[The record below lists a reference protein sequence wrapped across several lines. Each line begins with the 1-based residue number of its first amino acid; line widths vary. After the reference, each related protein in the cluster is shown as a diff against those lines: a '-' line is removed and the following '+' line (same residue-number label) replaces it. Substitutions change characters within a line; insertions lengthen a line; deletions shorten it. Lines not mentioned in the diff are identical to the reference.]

1 MLMDDIASMSKI
13 ATKKTASILG
23 DDLAVNAEKATG
35 FLASR
40 ELPVLWVIT
49 KGSFLNKLIILPL
62 VFLLSYY
69 FPVLINYILLIGGIY
84 LSYEG
89 MHKVIEYVTFKLKSA
104 KTDLHTDKESVEPL
118 DEPTKIKMAIRTD
131 FILSIEIVIIAL
143 STVIGKPLPMQIATV
158 SIVAI
163 LATIGV
169 YGVVALIVRMDDLG
183 ILLIRKSNRNS
194 LTSNFGAFLIQL
206 LPKVIKALSV
216 IGTIALILVSGGIFM
231 HSHLYMPDIIKSM
244 PDLLEELITG
254 ALYGMLI
261 VIIIQGGMAIWKY
274 AKPKF
279 RYPTS

>member
-40 ELPVLWVIT
+40 ELPVLWAIT

-69 FPVLINYILLIGGIY
+69 YPALINYILLLGGIY

-89 MHKVIEYVTFKLKSA
+89 MHKVIEYLTFKLKSS
-104 KTDLHTDKESVEPL
+104 KSDIQTDEESVEPL

-183 ILLIRKSNRNS
+183 ILLIRKSDRNS
-194 LTSNFGAFLIQL
+194 LISNFGAFLIQL

-231 HSHLYMPDIIKSM
+231 HSHLYMPDIIKGM
-244 PDLLEELITG
+244 PDLLEELVTG
-254 ALYGMLI
+254 ALYGMVV
-261 VIIIQGGMAIWKY
+261 VIIIQSGLAIWKY

-279 RYPTS
+279 R

>member
-1 MLMDDIASMSKI
+1 MDDIASMSKI

-40 ELPVLWVIT
+40 ELPVLWAIT

-69 FPVLINYILLIGGIY
+69 YPALINYILLLGGIY

-89 MHKVIEYVTFKLKSA
+89 MHKVIEYLTFKLKSS
-104 KTDLHTDKESVEPL
+104 KSDIQTDEESVEPL

-183 ILLIRKSNRNS
+183 ILLIRKSDRNS
-194 LTSNFGAFLIQL
+194 LISNFGAFLIQL

-231 HSHLYMPDIIKSM
+231 HSHLYMPDIIKGM
-244 PDLLEELITG
+244 PDLLEELVTG
-254 ALYGMLI
+254 ALYGMVV
-261 VIIIQGGMAIWKY
+261 VIIIQSGLAIWKY

-279 RYPTS
+279 R